1 MFARIAIAVFF
12 AVLLALLPGGA
23 RAEGVELS
31 QLSARRVDDG
41 LELSFTTRFE
51 LSRPA
56 EDALH
61 KGVPLYFVA
70 EAAVLRSRW
79 YWRDARIA
87 RNERTWRLSWQPLTR
102 QYRVS
107 SGGLHQSFT
116 TLGEALDV
124 LRGSSAWRIA
134 EAKDIDDSSGYY
146 LEFSYKLDVAQLPR
160 PMQIGLQSGFALSI
174 EQKRSFASDFS
185 LK

>member
-1 MFARIAIAVFF
+1 MFARIVIAAFL
-12 AVLLALLPGGA
+12 AALLALLPGGA
-23 RAEGVELS
+23 QAEGVELA
-31 QLSARRVDDG
+31 QLATRRADDG

-70 EAAVLRSRW
+70 EATVLRNRW
-79 YWRDARIA
+79 YWRDARVA
-87 RNERTWRLSWQPLTR
+87 QTERTWRLAWQALTR

-107 SGGLHQSFT
+107 NGGLHQSFA
-116 TLGEALDV
+116 TLDEALTV
-124 LRGSSAWRIA
+124 IRGQSAWRIA
-134 EAKDIDDSSGYY
+134 EPTDIEDSGNYY
-146 LEFSYKLDVAQLPR
+146 LEFSYKLDVSQLPR

-174 EQKRSFASDFS
+174 EQKHNFAPDFS